1 MEWPLRP
8 TDLEAD
14 RAPRAQGRYLVNPSQ
29 SVRPW
34 DFGLVGPSLK
44 ARVKAGAIRLVREM
58 KFPKEIRRNCPWC
71 GKHTIHSVALYKRG
85 KERAGSWGARRQAG
99 RKRGY
104 GGQKFP
110 ELIRTAKTTKKAT
123 LRLKCKECNR
133 EMMTYGIRLRK
144 AEIAA

>member
-1 MEWPLRP
+1 
-8 TDLEAD
+8 
-14 RAPRAQGRYLVNPSQ
+14 
-29 SVRPW
+29 
-34 DFGLVGPSLK
+34 
-44 ARVKAGAIRLVREM
+44 M
-58 KFPKEIRRNCPWC
+58 KFPKELNTYCRWC
-71 GKHTIHSVALYKRG
+71 RKHTSHTVALYKRG

-123 LRLKCKECNR
+123 LRLKCRECQR
-133 EMMTYGIRLRK
+133 ESMRKGIRLRK

>member
-1 MEWPLRP
+1 M
-8 TDLEAD
+8 
-14 RAPRAQGRYLVNPSQ
+14 QCYLVQLFNEPT
-29 SVRPW
+29 R
-34 DFGLVGPSLK
+34 PSLN
-44 ARVKAGAIRLVREM
+44 ARVKAGAIRFGERV
-58 KFPKEIRRNCPWC
+58 KFPKEIRTNCPWC
-71 GKHTIHSVALYKRG
+71 NKHTIHSVALYKRG

-133 EMMTYGIRLRK
+133 EVMRDGIRLRK

>member
-1 MEWPLRP
+1 MAR
-8 TDLEAD
+8 
-14 RAPRAQGRYLVNPSQ
+14 
-29 SVRPW
+29 
-34 DFGLVGPSLK
+34 PSLN
-44 ARVKAGAIRLVREM
+44 AREKAGAIRSSEKM
-58 KFPKEIRRNCPWC
+58 KFPKEIRTNCPWC
-71 GKHTIHSVALYKRG
+71 GHHTVHSVSLYKRG

-133 EMMTYGIRLRK
+133 EVMRDGIRLRK

>member
-1 MEWPLRP
+1 MVTFVSSLRAK
-8 TDLEAD
+8 LKS
-14 RAPRAQGRYLVNPSQ
+14 PSG
-29 SVRPW
+29 SGAVR
-34 DFGLVGPSLK
+34 FGE
-44 ARVKAGAIRLVREM
+44 RM

-71 GKHTIHSVALYKRG
+71 GHHTVHSVSLYKKG

>member
-1 MEWPLRP
+1 M
-8 TDLEAD
+8 
-14 RAPRAQGRYLVNPSQ
+14 
-29 SVRPW
+29 
-34 DFGLVGPSLK
+34 
-44 ARVKAGAIRLVREM
+44 KAGAIRFGETV
-58 KFPKEIRRNCPWC
+58 KFPKEIRTNCPWC

-133 EMMTYGIRLRK
+133 EIMRDGIRLRK